1 MFQQQ
6 TNDLF
11 RTFIDYTLNDEYN
24 GRTEIIESV
33 KKCIKHIKCLACMDT
48 GKILLESE
56 SYFGGTYEE
65 FTCPACSK
73 SQTKIRL
80 DSHHQIYHAVVNGR
94 QVPYNGGDKTVGY
107 SRINE
112 LYTIYK
118 KEYEKI
124 DILEEE
130 KEKHKKEAQQ
140 LAETIRI
147 QNEQNEKNKPL
158 WDFMDSKELQKEIT
172 NVDVNVDI
180 SKLIDDVN
188 NMLLI
193 SAGNLVSLPI
203 LLKGLNLS
211 LQYYWSNESSKNNS
225 FYKTKDENGETVYI
239 KFEYNKTVTEKKGG
253 IGLFRMNGKIKQ
265 EYLSVIYFIAKP
277 KNDAAESICS
287 DLMNITIQNI
297 VDKIK
302 K

>member
-1 MFQQQ
+1 MLQEQ
-6 TNDLF
+6 TNNLL
-11 RTFIDYTLNDEYN
+11 RTCIEYELEHECR

-33 KKCIKHIKCLACMDT
+33 KKCMKHINCLGCMDT

-56 SYFGGTYEE
+56 SFFGGTYEE

-80 DSHHQIYHAVVNGR
+80 DSHHQICHALVNGR
-94 QVPYNGGDKTVGY
+94 QVPYNGGNKTVGY
-107 SRINE
+107 SRIIE
-112 LYTIYK
+112 LYNIYK
-118 KEYEKI
+118 KDYEKI
-124 DILEEE
+124 DIL
-130 KEKHKKEAQQ
+130 Q
-140 LAETIRI
+140 
-147 QNEQNEKNKPL
+147 EQNDKLTAIENEKKKPL

-172 NVDVNVDI
+172 NIDINVDI
-180 SKLIDDVN
+180 SKLVEDVN

-193 SAGNLVSLPI
+193 SAGNLLSLPS
-203 LLKGLNLS
+203 LLKGLNLN
-211 LQYYWSNESSKNNS
+211 LQYYWANESSTNSS
-225 FYKTKDENGETVYI
+225 FYKTKDETGETIYI

-253 IGLFRMNGKIKQ
+253 IGLFRMNGKSKK

-287 DLMNITIQNI
+287 DLMNITIQNV

-302 K
+302 H

>member
-1 MFQQQ
+1 MLQEQ
-6 TNDLF
+6 TNNLLK
-11 RTFIDYTLNDEYN
+11 TCIDYELEHECR
-24 GRTEIIESV
+24 GRAEIIEAV
-33 KKCIKHIKCLACMDT
+33 KKCMKHINCLGCMDT
-48 GKILLESE
+48 GNFLLDSE
-56 SYFGGTYEE
+56 SFFGGTYEE

-73 SQTKIRL
+73 SHTKNRL

-94 QVPYNGGDKTVGY
+94 QVPYNGGNKTAGY
-107 SRINE
+107 SRVME
-112 LYTIYK
+112 LYKIYK
-118 KEYEKI
+118 KDYENI

-130 KEKHKKEAQQ
+130 KEKYKKEAEL
-140 LAETIRI
+140 LA
-147 QNEQNEKNKPL
+147 EKNKPL
-158 WDFMDSKELQKEIT
+158 WEFMDSKELQKEIT

-188 NMLLI
+188 NMLMI
-193 SAGNLVSLPI
+193 SAGNLVSLPV

-239 KFEYNKTVTEKKGG
+239 KFEYNKTVTEKNGG
-253 IGLFRMNGKIKQ
+253 IGLFRMNGKSKK

-277 KNDAAESICS
+277 KNDAAEAICS
-287 DLMNITIQNI
+287 DLMNRTIQNI

-302 K
+302 R

>member
-1 MFQQQ
+1 MLQEQ
-6 TNDLF
+6 TNNLL
-11 RTFIDYTLNDEYN
+11 RTCIEYELEHECK

-33 KKCIKHIKCLACMDT
+33 KKCMKHINCLGCMDT

-56 SYFGGTYEE
+56 SFFGGTYEE

-80 DSHHQIYHAVVNGR
+80 DSHHQICHAVVNGR
-94 QVPYNGGDKTVGY
+94 QVPYNGGNKTVGY
-107 SRINE
+107 SRIIE
-112 LYTIYK
+112 LYNIYK

-124 DILEEE
+124 YIL
-130 KEKHKKEAQQ
+130 Q
-140 LAETIRI
+140 
-147 QNEQNEKNKPL
+147 EQNDKLTAIENEKKKPL

-172 NVDVNVDI
+172 NIDINVDI
-180 SKLIDDVN
+180 SKIVNDVN

-225 FYKTKDENGETVYI
+225 FYKTNDENGETVYI
-239 KFEYNKTVTEKKGG
+239 KFEYNKTVTEKNGG
-253 IGLFRMNGKIKQ
+253 IGLFRINGKSKK

-277 KNDAAESICS
+277 KNDAAEKICT
-287 DLMNITIQNI
+287 DLMNVTIQNV

>member
-1 MFQQQ
+1 MLQEQ
-6 TNDLF
+6 TNNLL
-11 RTFIDYTLNDEYN
+11 RTCIDYEVEHEYR

-33 KKCIKHIKCLACMDT
+33 KKCMKHINCLGCMDT

-56 SYFGGTYEE
+56 SFFGGTYEE

-130 KEKHKKEAQQ
+130 KEKYKKEAEL
-140 LAETIRI
+140 LA
-147 QNEQNEKNKPL
+147 EKNKPL

-211 LQYYWSNESSKNNS
+211 LQYYWSNECSKNNS

-253 IGLFRMNGKIKQ
+253 IGLFRMNGKTKQ

-277 KNDAAESICS
+277 KNDAAEKICS

>member
-1 MFQQQ
+1 MSHEF
-6 TNDLF
+6 TNLQDFTNNLF
-11 RTFIDYTLNDEYN
+11 KTIIESELESEYT
-24 GRTEIIESV
+24 GRTEIIEAV
-33 KKCIKHIKCLACMDT
+33 KKCMKHINCLGCMDT
-48 GKILLESE
+48 GNFLLDSE

-65 FTCPACSK
+65 FTCPACTK
-73 SQTKIRL
+73 SHTKNRL
-80 DSHHQIYHAVVNGR
+80 DSHHQIYHALVNGR
-94 QVPYNGGDKTVGY
+94 QVPYNGNNKTVGY
-107 SRINE
+107 SRVMQ
-112 LYTIYK
+112 LYDIYK
-118 KEYEKI
+118 KNYEKI

-130 KEKHKKEAQQ
+130 KEKYKKEAQL
-140 LAETIRI
+140 LA
-147 QNEQNEKNKPL
+147 EKNKPL
-158 WDFMDSKELQKEIT
+158 WDFIDSKELQKEIT

-193 SAGNLVSLPI
+193 SAGNLVSLPV

-239 KFEYNKTVTEKKGG
+239 KFEYNKTVTEKNGG
-253 IGLFRMNGKIKQ
+253 IGLFRMNGKSKK

-277 KNDAAESICS
+277 KNDAAEAICS
-287 DLMNITIQNI
+287 DLMNRTIQNI

-302 K
+302 R

>member
-6 TNDLF
+6 TNNLF
-11 RTFIDYTLNDEYN
+11 RTFIDYTLNHEYN
-24 GRTEIIESV
+24 GRTEIIEAV

-56 SYFGGTYEE
+56 SFFGGTYEE

-130 KEKHKKEAQQ
+130 KEKYKKEAEL
-140 LAETIRI
+140 LA
-147 QNEQNEKNKPL
+147 EKNKPL

-225 FYKTKDENGETVYI
+225 FYKTKDENDETVYI

-253 IGLFRMNGKIKQ
+253 IGLFRMNGKTKQ

>member
-1 MFQQQ
+1 MLQEQ
-6 TNDLF
+6 TNNLL
-11 RTFIDYTLNDEYN
+11 RTCIEYELEHECK

-33 KKCIKHIKCLACMDT
+33 KKCMKHINCLGCMDT

-56 SYFGGTYEE
+56 SFFGGTYEE

-80 DSHHQIYHAVVNGR
+80 DSHHQICHAVVDGR
-94 QVPYNGGDKTVGY
+94 QVPYNGGNKTVGY
-107 SRINE
+107 SRIIE
-112 LYTIYK
+112 LYNIYK
-118 KEYEKI
+118 KNYEKI
-124 DILEEE
+124 DIL
-130 KEKHKKEAQQ
+130 Q
-140 LAETIRI
+140 
-147 QNEQNEKNKPL
+147 EQNDKLTAIENEKKKPL
-158 WDFMDSKELQKEIT
+158 WDFMDSKELQKEII
-172 NVDVNVDI
+172 DIDINVDI
-180 SKLIDDVN
+180 SKLVQDVN

-193 SAGNLVSLPI
+193 SAGNLLALPV

-253 IGLFRMNGKIKQ
+253 IGLFRMNGKTKQ
-265 EYLSVIYFIAKP
+265 QYLSVIYFIAKP
-277 KNDAAESICS
+277 KNDAAEKICT
-287 DLMNITIQNI
+287 DLMNVTIQNV

-302 K
+302 R

>member
-1 MFQQQ
+1 MLQEQ
-6 TNDLF
+6 TNNLL
-11 RTFIDYTLNDEYN
+11 RTCIEYELEHECK

-33 KKCIKHIKCLACMDT
+33 KKCMKHINCLGCMDT

-56 SYFGGTYEE
+56 SFFGGTYEE

-80 DSHHQIYHAVVNGR
+80 DSHHQICHAVVDGR
-94 QVPYNGGDKTVGY
+94 QVPYNGGNKTVGY
-107 SRINE
+107 SRIIE
-112 LYTIYK
+112 LYNIYK
-118 KEYEKI
+118 KNYEKI
-124 DILEEE
+124 DIL
-130 KEKHKKEAQQ
+130 Q
-140 LAETIRI
+140 
-147 QNEQNEKNKPL
+147 EQNDKLTAIENEKKKPL
-158 WDFMDSKELQKEIT
+158 WDFMDSKELQKEII
-172 NVDVNVDI
+172 DIDINVDI
-180 SKLIDDVN
+180 SKLVQDVN

-193 SAGNLVSLPI
+193 SGGNLLALPV

-225 FYKTKDENGETVYI
+225 FHKTKDENGETVYI

>member
-1 MFQQQ
+1 MLQEQ
-6 TNDLF
+6 TNNLL
-11 RTFIDYTLNDEYN
+11 RTCIEYELEHECR

-33 KKCIKHIKCLACMDT
+33 KKCMKHINCLGCMDT
-48 GKILLESE
+48 GNFLLESE
-56 SYFGGTYEE
+56 SFFGGTYEE

-73 SQTKIRL
+73 SQSKIRL
-80 DSHHQIYHAVVNGR
+80 DSHHQIYHALVNGR
-94 QVPYNGGDKTVGY
+94 QVPYNGGNKTVGY

-130 KEKHKKEAQQ
+130 KEKYKKEAEL
-140 LAETIRI
+140 LA
-147 QNEQNEKNKPL
+147 EKNKPL

-172 NVDVNVDI
+172 NIDINVDI
-180 SKLIDDVN
+180 SKLVQDVN

-193 SAGNLVSLPI
+193 SAGNLISLPI

-253 IGLFRMNGKIKQ
+253 IGIFRMNGKSKK

-302 K
+302 R

>member
-1 MFQQQ
+1 
-6 TNDLF
+6 
-11 RTFIDYTLNDEYN
+11 
-24 GRTEIIESV
+24 
-33 KKCIKHIKCLACMDT
+33 
-48 GKILLESE
+48 
-56 SYFGGTYEE
+56 
-65 FTCPACSK
+65 
-73 SQTKIRL
+73 L
-80 DSHHQIYHAVVNGR
+80 DSHHQICHAVVNGR
-94 QVPYNGGDKTVGY
+94 QVPYNGGNKTVGY

-124 DILEEE
+124 DIL
-130 KEKHKKEAQQ
+130 Q
-140 LAETIRI
+140 
-147 QNEQNEKNKPL
+147 EQNDKLTAIENEKKKPL

-172 NVDVNVDI
+172 NIDINVDI
-180 SKLIDDVN
+180 SKLVQDVN

-193 SAGNLVSLPI
+193 SAGNLISLPI

-253 IGLFRMNGKIKQ
+253 IGIFRMNGKSKK

-302 K
+302 R

>member
-1 MFQQQ
+1 MLQEQ
-6 TNDLF
+6 TNNLL
-11 RTFIDYTLNDEYN
+11 RTYIDYELEHECR

-33 KKCIKHIKCLACMDT
+33 KKCMKHINCLGCMDT
-48 GKILLESE
+48 GKFLLESE
-56 SYFGGTYEE
+56 SFFGGTYEE

-80 DSHHQIYHAVVNGR
+80 DSHHQICHAVVNGR
-94 QVPYNGGDKTVGY
+94 QVPYNGGNKTVGY

-124 DILEEE
+124 DIL
-130 KEKHKKEAQQ
+130 Q
-140 LAETIRI
+140 
-147 QNEQNEKNKPL
+147 EQNDKLTAIENEKKKPL

-172 NVDVNVDI
+172 NIDINVDI
-180 SKLIDDVN
+180 SKLVQDVN

-193 SAGNLVSLPI
+193 SAGNLISLPI

-253 IGLFRMNGKIKQ
+253 IGIFRMNGKSKK

-302 K
+302 R

>member
-24 GRTEIIESV
+24 GRTEIIEAV

-56 SYFGGTYEE
+56 SFFGGTYEE

-130 KEKHKKEAQQ
+130 KEKYKKEAEL
-140 LAETIRI
+140 LA
-147 QNEQNEKNKPL
+147 EKNKPL

-253 IGLFRMNGKIKQ
+253 IGLFRMNGKTKQ

-287 DLMNITIQNI
+287 DLMNITIQNV

>member
-1 MFQQQ
+1 MLQEQ
-6 TNDLF
+6 TNNLF
-11 RTFIDYTLNDEYN
+11 RTFIEYELEN
-24 GRTEIIESV
+24 EYRGREEIIESV
-33 KKCIKHIKCLACMDT
+33 KKCMKHIKCLGCMDT
-48 GKILLESE
+48 GNILLESE
-56 SYFGGTYEE
+56 SFFGGTYEE

-73 SQTKIRL
+73 SHTKTRL
-80 DSHHQIYHAVVNGR
+80 DSHHQVYHAIVNGR

-107 SRINE
+107 SRIIE
-112 LYTIYK
+112 LYNIYK
-118 KEYEKI
+118 KDYEKI
-124 DILEEE
+124 DILEQE

-147 QNEQNEKNKPL
+147 QNEKNKPS
-158 WDFMDSKELQKEIT
+158 WEFMDSKELQKEID

-193 SAGNLVSLPI
+193 SAGNLLSLPF

-211 LQYYWSNESSKNNS
+211 LQYYWSNENSTNSS
-225 FYKTKDENGETVYI
+225 FHKTKDENGETVYI
-239 KFEYNKTVTEKKGG
+239 KFEYKKTITEKKGG
-253 IGLFRMNGKIKQ
+253 IGLFRMNGKTKK

-277 KNDAAESICS
+277 KNDAAEKICI
-287 DLMNITIQNI
+287 DLMNRTIQNV
-297 VDKIK
+297 VDNIK

>member
-1 MFQQQ
+1 MIQKQ
-6 TNDLF
+6 TNDLI
-11 RTFIDYTLNDEYN
+11 RKCIDYEVEHEYT
-24 GRTEIIESV
+24 GRSEIIESV
-33 KKCIKHIKCLACMDT
+33 KKCMKHINCLGCMDT

-80 DSHHQIYHAVVNGR
+80 DSHHQICHAVVNGR
-94 QVPYNGGDKTVGY
+94 QVPYNGGNKTVGY
-107 SRINE
+107 SRIIE
-112 LYTIYK
+112 LYNIYK
-118 KEYEKI
+118 KDYEKI
-124 DILEEE
+124 DILQEENDKLTAIE
-130 KEKHKKEAQQ
+130 
-140 LAETIRI
+140 
-147 QNEQNEKNKPL
+147 NEKKKPL

-172 NVDVNVDI
+172 NIDINVDI
-180 SKLIDDVN
+180 SKLVNDVN

-225 FYKTKDENGETVYI
+225 FYKTNDENGETVYI
-239 KFEYNKTVTEKKGG
+239 KFEYNKTVTEKNGG
-253 IGLFRMNGKIKQ
+253 IGLFRMNGKSKK

-277 KNDAAESICS
+277 KNDAAEEICT
-287 DLMNITIQNI
+287 DLMNRTIQCI
-297 VDKIK
+297 VDKIQK
-302 K
+302 